1 MSDTIKTKFDI
12 SKNAQQIGNDMAA
25 KCPSSAGSGAKE
37 SSALLFFI
45 ITASLFDFWHLMN
58 AKANRWTSQL
68 GSYLVHRN
76 EVPLI
81 TIAEP

>member
-58 AKANRWTSQL
+58 AKANRWTSHQYYNTNPYDKNYFL
-68 GSYLVHRN
+68 KH
-76 EVPLI
+76 
-81 TIAEP
+81 